1 MTPALNGA
9 AGRRA
14 MTVLPGLATALLVAA
29 AASFIADAY
38 GGPVML
44 LALLIGIALNFLSE
58 GEKVGPGIRFT
69 SKTVL
74 KLGVALLG
82 LRIAASDVVA
92 LGLKTV
98 VILILVMGI
107 TIASGL
113 LFARLLGRSG
123 AFGTLVGGATAIC
136 GASAALA
143 LSSVLPSSAT
153 KDRETVFAVVSV
165 TTLSTIAM
173 VVYPVLAKAL
183 GFDDHVTGILL
194 GATIHDVAQV
204 VGAGYAVSTE
214 AGDTATIIKL
224 FRVAMLVP
232 VVFLVSLAFRGAP
245 GVGATS
251 RLPVPLFAI
260 LFAVFVALNSFGVV
274 PAVVKQPLIDLSR
287 WCLIAAVAA
296 IGLTTSIPE
305 MLKIGRSAI
314 AISVATTLVL
324 LAAVIALL
332 WELGG

>member
-1 MTPALNGA
+1 MRFGLDGDDGAGPTALI
-9 AGRRA
+9 
-14 MTVLPGLATALLVAA
+14 PGLATALLIAG
-29 AASFIADAY
+29 AASFVADTY

-44 LALLIGIALNFLSE
+44 LALLLGIALNFLSE
-58 GEKVGPGIRFT
+58 GGKVGPGIRFT

-82 LRIAASDVVA
+82 LRIAMSDVLA
-92 LGLKTV
+92 LGGTTV
-98 VILILVMGI
+98 VILLVVMVLTIL
-107 TIASGL
+107 SGL
-113 LFARLLGRSG
+113 LFARLFDRSA
-123 AFGTLVGGATAIC
+123 AFGTLIGGATAIC

-143 LSSVLPSSAT
+143 LSSALPNSSS
-153 KDRETVFAVVSV
+153 KDRETIFAVVSV

-173 VVYPVLAKAL
+173 VVYPVIAGML
-183 GFDDHVTGILL
+183 GFDDRVTGILL

-204 VGAGYAVSTE
+204 VGAGYAVSLE
-214 AGDTATIIKL
+214 AGDTATVIKL

-232 VVFLVSLAFRGAP
+232 VVFLVSLAFRREPGMGA
-245 GVGATS
+245 S
-251 RLPVPLFAI
+251 RLPVPLFAVG
-260 LFAVFVALNSFGVV
+260 FALLVVLNSMGLV
-274 PAVVKQPLIDLSR
+274 PAEVKAPLIELSR

-324 LAAVIALL
+324 LLAVILL
-332 WELGG
+332 LEFAS

>member
-1 MTPALNGA
+1 MRFGLEGEAGVSPAAL
-9 AGRRA
+9 
-14 MTVLPGLATALLVAA
+14 LPGLATALLIAG
-29 AASFIADAY
+29 AASFVADTY

-44 LALLIGIALNFLSE
+44 LALLIGIAFNFLSE

-82 LRIAASDVVA
+82 LRIAMSDVLA
-92 LGLKTV
+92 LGGTTV
-98 VILILVMGI
+98 VILLVVMTVTIL
-107 TIASGL
+107 SGL
-113 LFARLLGRSG
+113 LFARLFGRSA
-123 AFGTLVGGATAIC
+123 AFGTLIGGATAIC

-143 LSSVLPSSAT
+143 LSSALPNSAS
-153 KDRETVFAVVSV
+153 KDRETIFAVVSV

-173 VVYPVLAKAL
+173 VVYPVIARLL
-183 GFDDHVTGILL
+183 GFDDRVTGILL

-204 VGAGYAVSTE
+204 VGAGYAVSLE
-214 AGDTATIIKL
+214 AGDTATVIKL

-232 VVFLVSLAFRGAP
+232 IVFFVSLAFSGQP
-245 GVGATS
+245 GMGTS
-251 RLPVPLFAI
+251 RLPVPLFAVG
-260 LFAVFVALNSFGVV
+260 FAALVVLNSMGVV
-274 PAVVKQPLIDLSR
+274 PDTVKGPLIEISR

-314 AISVATTLVL
+314 AVSVATSLVL
-324 LAAVIALL
+324 LLAVIILL
-332 WELGG
+332 WEFGG

>member
-1 MTPALNGA
+1 MRFGLDGDDAVSPAAL
-9 AGRRA
+9 
-14 MTVLPGLATALLVAA
+14 LPGLATALLIAG
-29 AASFIADAY
+29 AASFVADTY

-44 LALLIGIALNFLSE
+44 LALLLGIALNFLSE

-82 LRIAASDVVA
+82 LRIAMSDVLA
-92 LGLKTV
+92 LGGTTV
-98 VILILVMGI
+98 VILLVAMIVTIL
-107 TIASGL
+107 AGL
-113 LFARLLGRSG
+113 LFARLFGRS
-123 AFGTLVGGATAIC
+123 ASFGTLIGGATAIC

-143 LSSVLPSSAT
+143 LSSALPNSAS
-153 KDRETVFAVVSV
+153 KDRETIFAVVSV

-173 VVYPVLAKAL
+173 VVYPVIAGML
-183 GFDDHVTGILL
+183 GFDDRVTGILL

-204 VGAGYAVSTE
+204 VGAGYAVSLE
-214 AGDTATIIKL
+214 AGDTATVIKL

-232 VVFLVSLAFRGAP
+232 IVFFVSLAFRRQPGMGA
-245 GVGATS
+245 S
-251 RLPVPLFAI
+251 RLPVPLFA
-260 LFAVFVALNSFGVV
+260 LGFALLVVLNSMGLV
-274 PAVVKQPLIDLSR
+274 PAEVKTPLIELSR

-314 AISVATTLVL
+314 AVSVATTLVL
-324 LAAVIALL
+324 LLAVILL
-332 WELGG
+332 LEFAS

>member
-1 MTPALNGA
+1 MTFGVDGA
-9 AGRRA
+9 AGSRLA
-14 MTVLPGLATALLVAA
+14 ALVPGMATALLIAA
-29 AASFIADAY
+29 AASFVADTY

-58 GEKVGPGIRFT
+58 GDKVGPGIRFT

-82 LRIAASDVVA
+82 LRIAVSDVLA
-92 LGLKTV
+92 LGGRTV
-98 VILILVMGI
+98 IILLVVMAVTIL
-107 TIASGL
+107 SGL
-113 LFARLLGRSG
+113 LFARLLKRSS
-123 AFGTLVGGATAIC
+123 AFGTLIGGATAIC

-173 VVYPVLAKAL
+173 VVYPVIAKMV
-183 GFDDHVTGILL
+183 GFDDRVTGILL

-204 VGAGYAVSTE
+204 VGAGYAVSAE

-232 VVFLVSLAFRGAP
+232 VVFFVSLAFRGQP
-245 GVGATS
+245 GVGNS
-251 RLPVPLFAI
+251 RLPIPLFAI
-260 LFAVFVALNSFGVV
+260 GFAALVVLNSMVAI
-274 PAVVKQPLIDLSR
+274 PAEVKEPLVELSR
-287 WCLIAAVAA
+287 WCLVAAVAA

-324 LAAVIALL
+324 LVAVIVLL
-332 WELGG
+332 WNLGG

>member
-1 MTPALNGA
+1 MRFGLDGDDGAGPAALI
-9 AGRRA
+9 
-14 MTVLPGLATALLVAA
+14 PGLATALLIAG
-29 AASFIADAY
+29 AASFVADTY

-44 LALLIGIALNFLSE
+44 LALLLGIALNFLSE
-58 GEKVGPGIRFT
+58 GGKVGPGIRFT

-82 LRIAASDVVA
+82 LRIAMSDVLA
-92 LGLKTV
+92 LGGTTV
-98 VILILVMGI
+98 VILLVVMVLTIL
-107 TIASGL
+107 SGL
-113 LFARLLGRSG
+113 LFARLFHRSA
-123 AFGTLVGGATAIC
+123 AFGTLIGGATAIC

-143 LSSVLPSSAT
+143 LSSALPNSSS
-153 KDRETVFAVVSV
+153 KDRETIFAVVSV

-173 VVYPVLAKAL
+173 VIYPVIAGML
-183 GFDDHVTGILL
+183 GFDDRVTGILL

-204 VGAGYAVSTE
+204 VGAGYAVSLE
-214 AGDTATIIKL
+214 AGDTATVIKL

-232 VVFLVSLAFRGAP
+232 VVFLVSLAFRREPGMGA
-245 GVGATS
+245 S
-251 RLPVPLFAI
+251 RLPVPLFAVG
-260 LFAVFVALNSFGVV
+260 FALLVVLNSMGLV
-274 PAVVKQPLIDLSR
+274 PAEVKAPLIELSR

-324 LAAVIALL
+324 LLAVILL
-332 WELGG
+332 LEFAS